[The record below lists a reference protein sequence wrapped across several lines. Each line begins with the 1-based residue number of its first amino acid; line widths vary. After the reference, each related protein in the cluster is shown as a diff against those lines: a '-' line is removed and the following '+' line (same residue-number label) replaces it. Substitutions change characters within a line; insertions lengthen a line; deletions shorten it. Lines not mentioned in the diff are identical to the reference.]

1 MFFFHLK
8 IQTKHI
14 VYLNYNNLLKSL
26 FFSSIMLAIKSK
38 AKNEMITRKVKISSC
53 ISKTM
58 EKFKNYWLLIYGYL
72 LICFSNIEAKLIDLN
87 LLSKD
92 ILQSKASLIFR
103 SSYFTRNEKKII
115 FSNLFLGILQ
125 GVIDLIQLV
134 SLDDEENLN
143 LLIFLLNVFITF
155 FSCILQAKLS
165 NKLLVFILTNFSRVI
180 LDVSLRYNLSF
191 INEQSDNDGNETPY
205 GLFYLNQDII
215 LFLLINSH
223 IISNVYIKKFVWL
236 AIQFL
241 ILLTVAI
248 SIKNLGFMILKAFI
262 YTYSHLI
269 LANLIINFEVG
280 SYKEI
285 YELNIDTNEEKVEI
299 EKILNIISNGILVLD
314 FDLGQVLFSNKKLF
328 QIFKMLEIEKF
339 MKNPE
344 SLNVKELLDILGRK
358 ISKINEIILIEK
370 EEKTNKNTFSP
381 TNNPKKSKENL
392 LGRDYYFNT
401 YSKFQDI
408 FTNLKVN
415 FDYMHKRNMTQ
426 NLSAKCNQK
435 NIHMIIKPTIYKQ
448 KKAFFLIFDQEFEF
462 QEFPSE
468 MPNEEKP
475 KTSTSDNQDHKK
487 IALKF
492 LFNTIHKLKIPLSMI
507 TSSFDLIEEKE
518 VNFPFLNSLICA
530 LDFQD
535 VCLQNIL
542 DFLIFYPENIKIQT
556 KQISFKKLF
565 DELSQNFAYFAEL
578 KDISF
583 TTHFDEKLPPYLRTD
598 EKKLKQIIYILI
610 DNALKYSTNGG
621 VIKLVAS
628 YKPSLKKVKFSVH
641 DTGAG
646 ISLENLTKLKKRL
659 MNPDLKQMIEKEKNH
674 NIGLCLCQNYLL
686 LLNSSEPCGL
696 RVKSKVDE
704 FSVFSF
710 FLDID
715 IEQPIPQNKKS
726 NLSPILVKNSQE
738 PNEFVLPKNI
748 EKYNTDLVIGINNVI
763 KIQDYKVSDE
773 LQKTITKLQE
783 KSGKSFSTK
792 NFSDL
797 KLEECDVNQQ
807 VEFTA
812 DLDDKM
818 LKYSSSENPK
828 VLLPKKKILNE
839 FALNVIEQKDEN
851 EEDESDPED
860 YFLKENIIQI
870 NDCEDVLIINKNYF
884 HLIPLEV
891 LLNGNKW
898 KFVKYFDIIK
908 ALKIIAAKNEKNSFL
923 FKVIFLEI
931 GISLEENLL
940 NLKILK
946 KGFQNKNIPYIPIIG
961 YSSLPNKFYKDT
973 LIQKGMC
980 DIFYLPIKKENF
992 TEKISKW
999 IIR

>member
-1 MFFFHLK
+1 
-8 IQTKHI
+8 
-14 VYLNYNNLLKSL
+14 
-26 FFSSIMLAIKSK
+26 MLAIKSK
-38 AKNEMITRKVKISSC
+38 TKNEIIGRKVKISSC
-53 ISKTM
+53 IRKTM
-58 EKFKNYWLLIYGYL
+58 EKIQNYWLIIYGYL
-72 LICFSNIEAKLIDLN
+72 RICFSNIEAKLIDLN

-92 ILQSKASLIFR
+92 IMQSKASLIFR
-103 SSYFTRNEKKII
+103 GSYFSRNEKKII

-143 LLIFLLNVFITF
+143 LLIFLMNVLITF
-155 FSCILQAKLS
+155 LSCILQAKLS

-191 INEQSDNDGNETPY
+191 RSETNDNDGNDSPY

-223 IISNVYIKKFVWL
+223 IISNIYIKKFVWL
-236 AIQFL
+236 ATQFL

-285 YELNIDTNEEKVEI
+285 YELNIDTNEEKIEI

-314 FDLGQVLFSNKKLF
+314 FDLSQVLFSNKKLF
-328 QIFKMLEIEKF
+328 QIFKMLEIEKL

-344 SLNVKELLDILGRK
+344 SFNVKELLDILGK
-358 ISKINEIILIEK
+358 QISKINEIILIEK
-370 EEKTNKNTFSP
+370 EEKTQKNTFSP
-381 TNNPKKSKENL
+381 INNNKKSKEVL
-392 LGRDYYFNT
+392 LGRDYYFNA

-435 NIHMIIKPTIYKQ
+435 NIHMIIKPTIYKR

-462 QEFPSE
+462 KEFPYE
-468 MPNEEKP
+468 VPNEEKP
-475 KTSTSDNQDHKK
+475 IATTSDNQDSKK

-492 LFNTIHKLKIPLSMI
+492 LLNTIHRIKIPLSMI
-507 TSSFDLIEEKE
+507 TSSFELAYEKISD
-518 VNFPFLNSLICA
+518 FPFINSLICA

-565 DELSQNFAYFAEL
+565 EEFSQNFTHFAEL

-583 TTHFDEKLPPYLRTD
+583 TTLIDEKLPPQFLTD

-621 VIKLVAS
+621 VIKLLAI
-628 YKPSLKKVKFSVH
+628 YKPSIKKVKFSVH

-646 ISLENLTKLKKRL
+646 ISLENLSKLKKRL
-659 MNPDLKQMIEKEKNH
+659 MNPDLRQMIDKENNH
-674 NIGLCLCQNYLL
+674 SIGLCLCQNYLL
-686 LLNSSEPCGL
+686 LLNRSEPIGL
-696 RVKSKVDE
+696 RVKSKVEE
-704 FSVFSF
+704 FSIFSF
-710 FLDID
+710 FLDI
-715 IEQPIPQNKKS
+715 EEELIPKNKNS
-726 NLSPILVKNSQE
+726 SFLPNSIQNSQE
-738 PNEFVLPKNI
+738 ANEVILPKNI

-763 KIQDYKVSDE
+763 KIQDYKISDDM
-773 LQKTITKLQE
+773 QKTIAKLQE
-783 KSGKSFSTK
+783 KSRKSNLSK

-797 KLEECDVNQQ
+797 QLEEYDCDQQ
-807 VEFTA
+807 IELTA

-818 LKYSSSENPK
+818 LKYRLSENPK
-828 VLLPKKKILNE
+828 MMLPKKKIVNE

-851 EEDESDPED
+851 EEDESDIEE
-860 YFLKENIIQI
+860 YFLKENIIQS
-870 NDCEDVLIINKNYF
+870 NDCEDILIINKNYF
-884 HLIPLEV
+884 HLISLEL
-891 LLNGNKW
+891 LLNENKW

-908 ALKIIAAKNEKNSFL
+908 ALKMIAAKNDKNSFL

-931 GISLEENLL
+931 GISLEENLF

-961 YSSLPNKFYKDT
+961 YGSLPNKFDKEN

-992 TEKISKW
+992 TEIVSKW